1 MANTRFLTP
10 EDIEKSLINLSQ
22 IVFEVTDDCNLKC
35 VYCAYGD
42 LYCDYDKRERKY
54 LHMADV
60 KPLID
65 YLIEIWQSNLSD
77 AAIPETYIGFYG
89 GEPLLNVPFIK
100 EVIDYVESLQ
110 IKRKFKYSLTTNAVL
125 LDRYMSFLVEKDFKL
140 LISLDGDK
148 NSNGYRVDS
157 SGHNPFDIVFKNV
170 VSLRDKYPNFYK
182 HNVNFNSVLHDKN
195 DVETIIDFFNKKL
208 SKVPDLSELSPVGVK
223 PSKREVFNKMFN
235 GLYESFHKSNECDRL
250 IELTFD
256 KSPDIGRIIRYI
268 EMESH
273 NVYDSYD
280 QLLSDTGKGFIPTG
294 TCIPFSRKMFVTVNG
309 KILPCE
315 RISHSYY
322 FGKVSEEGLDF
333 SIQNVVDRH
342 NGYLKNI
349 LRCCKTCAGQN
360 RCNKCMYEI
369 DDLNSCVILCDKQM
383 SLSQIE
389 NHNNNCFKY
398 LNKKRDLYRTVLE
411 SMR

>member
-1 MANTRFLTP
+1 MAKIRLLTQ
-10 EDIEKSLINLSQ
+10 EDIEKSLVNLSQ
-22 IVFEVTDDCNLKC
+22 IVFEVTEDCNLKC
-35 VYCAYGD
+35 VYCAYSD

-65 YLIEIWQSNLSD
+65 YLVEIWQSNVSD

-110 IKRKFKYSLTTNAVL
+110 IKRKFKYSLTTNALL
-125 LDRYMSFLVEKDFKL
+125 LDRYMSYLVEKNFRL

-148 NSNGYRVDS
+148 SSNGYRVNS
-157 SGHNPFDIVFKNV
+157 SGHNSFDIVFKNV
-170 VSLRDKYPNFYK
+170 LNLREKYPNFYK
-182 HNVNFNSVLHDKN
+182 YNVNFNSVLHDKN
-195 DVETIIDFFNKKL
+195 DVEAIIDFFKEKF
-208 SKVPDLSELSPVGVK
+208 SKVPDLSELSPIGVN
-223 PSKREVFNKMFN
+223 PSKRDVYDKMFN
-235 GLYESFHKSNECDRL
+235 GLYESFHKSKECDRL
-250 IELTFD
+250 IDLTFD

-268 EMESH
+268 EMESN

-280 QLLSDTGKGFIPTG
+280 QLFPDAGKGFIPTG

-322 FGKVSEEGLDF
+322 FGTVSEKGLNF
-333 SIQNVVDRH
+333 SIQNVVDRY

-349 LRCCKTCAGQN
+349 LRCCNTCAGQN
-360 RCNKCMYEI
+360 RCNKCIYEI
-369 DDLNSCVILCDKQM
+369 DDLDSHVISCDKHM
-383 SLSQIE
+383 SQSQID
-389 NHNNNCFKY
+389 NYKNNCFKY
-398 LNKKRDLYRTVLE
+398 LNKRKELYRTILE